1 MVLLQVLGLHR
12 WPKESA
18 RAAANQ
24 TVLPKGRDIRCQ
36 SFQRFLPEKIDYM
49 LPLHNFPGFPLERLL
64 CFLRTPAGLMDT
76 LLEKNCGLLKPY
88 TYMSNAGTEAM
99 DLGSSSSDKVGSYTE
114 IDSVEASEA
123 ELQNFDSCEIEEGD
137 YVYDE
142 DEGCYVNGVEGP
154 DYEFDEIDL
163 YQQLDYKFDD
173 SYLPPGVE
181 CSVPLVQKA
190 VTDDGPDN
198 FKSMSEIEDEI
209 GKKYKLFK
217 QFDIIKDFSDH
228 HYASNP
234 VGKTGKE
241 WTKRIQ
247 HDWKLLENNLPASI
261 YVRVSEN
268 RMDLLRAVII
278 GPQGTPYHDGL
289 FFFDAQFTASY
300 PATPPVVYY
309 HSGGLRLNPN
319 LYDCGTV
326 CLSLLGT
333 WHGNGCENWNSA
345 HSSMLQVLISIQ
357 GLILNEKPY
366 FNEPGYETEVND
378 ANGQR
383 RSLEYNDTA
392 FQHSCGTMLYSL
404 RRPPQHFE
412 DLVAGH
418 FRERGHA
425 ILAACKY
432 YMEGNEVGSVVPDE
446 DDEGKELENANARA
460 GAGRRT
466 ASFKGDMKVLF
477 EELLVEFSVKG
488 ADTKKFCAEK
498 VKKTRQKKK
507 KLKKS
512 QPAAA

>member
-1 MVLLQVLGLHR
+1 
-12 WPKESA
+12 
-18 RAAANQ
+18 
-24 TVLPKGRDIRCQ
+24 
-36 SFQRFLPEKIDYM
+36 
-49 LPLHNFPGFPLERLL
+49 
-64 CFLRTPAGLMDT
+64 
-76 LLEKNCGLLKPY
+76 
-88 TYMSNAGTEAM
+88 M
-99 DLGSSSSDKVGSYTE
+99 DLVMDLHPVIKLDLIQKLIPSK
-114 IDSVEASEA
+114 
-123 ELQNFDSCEIEEGD
+123 LQNFVSCEIEEGD
-137 YVYDE
+137 SYVYDE

-173 SYLPPGVE
+173 LYLPPGVE
-181 CSVPLVQKA
+181 ASVPLVQKA

-198 FKSMSEIEDEI
+198 FKSISCWK
-209 GKKYKLFK
+209 GKILCILLYLAPSFPTGHLFLCLTSL
-217 QFDIIKDFSDH
+217 Q
-228 HYASNP
+228 
-234 VGKTGKE
+234 TGKE

-289 FFFDAQFTASY
+289 FFFDAQFTVSY

-378 ANGQR
+378 ANGQS

-392 FQHSCGTMLYSL
+392 FQYSCRTMLYSL
-404 RRPPQHFE
+404 RRPPQVTYCIIVKLLQYTSAHGCE
-412 DLVAGH
+412 DSSK
-418 FRERGHA
+418 
-425 ILAACKY
+425 I
-432 YMEGNEVGSVVPDE
+432 
-446 DDEGKELENANARA
+446 
-460 GAGRRT
+460 
-466 ASFKGDMKVLF
+466 
-477 EELLVEFSVKG
+477 
-488 ADTKKFCAEK
+488 
-498 VKKTRQKKK
+498 
-507 KLKKS
+507 
-512 QPAAA
+512 

>member
-1 MVLLQVLGLHR
+1 MAKRKRPRSRSQQDGDSGD
-12 WPKESA
+12 PQ
-18 RAAANQ
+18 AAKR
-24 TVLPKGRDIRCQ
+24 TRHSVPELPK
-36 SFQRFLPEKIDYM
+36 F
-49 LPLHNFPGFPLERLL
+49 
-64 CFLRTPAGLMDT
+64 
-76 LLEKNCGLLKPY
+76 
-88 TYMSNAGTEAM
+88 
-99 DLGSSSSDKVGSYTE
+99 
-114 IDSVEASEA
+114 
-123 ELQNFDSCEIEEGD
+123 
-137 YVYDE
+137 
-142 DEGCYVNGVEGP
+142 
-154 DYEFDEIDL
+154 
-163 YQQLDYKFDD
+163 
-173 SYLPPGVE
+173 
-181 CSVPLVQKA
+181 
-190 VTDDGPDN
+190 
-198 FKSMSEIEDEI
+198 
-209 GKKYKLFK
+209 
-217 QFDIIKDFSDH
+217 
-228 HYASNP
+228 
-234 VGKTGKE
+234 
-241 WTKRIQ
+241 RIS
-247 HDWKLLENNLPASI
+247 LLENNLPASI

-345 HSSMLQVLISIQ
+345 HSTMLQVLISIQ
-357 GLILNEKPY
+357 GLVLNEKPY

-378 ANGQR
+378 ANGPR

-392 FQHSCGTMLYSL
+392 FQHSCRTMLYSL

-425 ILAACKY
+425 ILNACKY

-446 DDEGKELENANARA
+446 GKELENANAEGSSNSNAVKPKKCA

-466 ASFKGDMKVLF
+466 ASFKADTKVLF
-477 EELLVEFSVKG
+477 EELLVEFNVKG

-498 VKKTRQKKK
+498 SKKPRQKKK

>member
-1 MVLLQVLGLHR
+1 
-12 WPKESA
+12 
-18 RAAANQ
+18 
-24 TVLPKGRDIRCQ
+24 
-36 SFQRFLPEKIDYM
+36 
-49 LPLHNFPGFPLERLL
+49 
-64 CFLRTPAGLMDT
+64 
-76 LLEKNCGLLKPY
+76 
-88 TYMSNAGTEAM
+88 
-99 DLGSSSSDKVGSYTE
+99 
-114 IDSVEASEA
+114 
-123 ELQNFDSCEIEEGD
+123 
-137 YVYDE
+137 
-142 DEGCYVNGVEGP
+142 
-154 DYEFDEIDL
+154 
-163 YQQLDYKFDD
+163 
-173 SYLPPGVE
+173 
-181 CSVPLVQKA
+181 
-190 VTDDGPDN
+190 
-198 FKSMSEIEDEI
+198 
-209 GKKYKLFK
+209 
-217 QFDIIKDFSDH
+217 
-228 HYASNP
+228 
-234 VGKTGKE
+234 
-241 WTKRIQ
+241 
-247 HDWKLLENNLPASI
+247 
-261 YVRVSEN
+261 
-268 RMDLLRAVII
+268 MDLLRAVII

-289 FFFDAQFTASY
+289 FFFDAQFTVSY

-378 ANGQR
+378 ANGQS

-392 FQHSCGTMLYSL
+392 FQYSCRTMLYSL

-446 DDEGKELENANARA
+446 DDEGKELENANAEGSSSSNAVKPKKRA

-466 ASFKGDMKVLF
+466 PSFNADTKVLF
-477 EELLVEFSVKG
+477 EELLVEFNLKG
-488 ADTKKFCAEK
+488 ADTKKFCVEK
-498 VKKTRQKKK
+498 SKKTRQKM
-507 KLKKS
+507 KKS